1 MYKCAGLF
9 ESSPFG
15 IKQVQANSAKHD
27 QTNSEGASDP
37 EVIKNSCLTQLSR
50 KNSILGLS
58 ESEKC

>member
-15 IKQVQANSAKHD
+15 IKQVRANSAKHD

-37 EVIKNSCLTQLSR
+37 EVIKKFMLNTAEQ
-50 KNSILGLS
+50 
-58 ESEKC
+58 EK